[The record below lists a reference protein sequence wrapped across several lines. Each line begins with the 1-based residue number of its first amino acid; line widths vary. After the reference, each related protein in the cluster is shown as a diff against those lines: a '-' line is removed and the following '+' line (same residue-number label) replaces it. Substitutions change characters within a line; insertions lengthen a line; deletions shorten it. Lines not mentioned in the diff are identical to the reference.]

1 MKDNR
6 GFTLIEVILA
16 VLILAILMIIAFPN
30 VTSIIN
36 KGKIDSC
43 ENLRESILS
52 ASKMYIKDNRYNLDE
67 SVKCEKESDSQ
78 SPDSQSPDNPSF
90 YITLKKLEDEN
101 YIKGPFKNPITNEE
115 YNPSKIKVKI
125 TLNCTTKEFSY
136 SLENI
141 TCINK

>member
-16 VLILAILMIIAFPN
+16 VLILAILVIIAFPN
-30 VTSIIN
+30 ITSIIN

-78 SPDSQSPDNPSF
+78 SPDNPSF

-115 YNPSKIKVKI
+115 YYPEKINIKI

-141 TCINK
+141 TCINR

>member
-16 VLILAILMIIAFPN
+16 VLILAILVIIAFPN
-30 VTSIIN
+30 ITSIIN
-36 KGKIDSC
+36 KGKIESC

-67 SVKCEKESDSQ
+67 SVKCENESDK
-78 SPDSQSPDNPSF
+78 PSF
-90 YITLKKLEDEN
+90 TITLKTLEEGN
-101 YIKGPFKNPITNEE
+101 YIKGPFKNPITNEVYHPDDTNVE
-115 YNPSKIKVKI
+115 I

-136 SLENI
+136 SLKNI
-141 TCINK
+141 TCINQ

>member
-16 VLILAILMIIAFPN
+16 VLILAILVIIAFPN
-30 VTSIIN
+30 ITSIIN
-36 KGKIDSC
+36 KGKIESC

-67 SVKCEKESDSQ
+67 SVKCENESDK
-78 SPDSQSPDNPSF
+78 PSF
-90 YITLKKLEDEN
+90 YITLKKLVEKN

-115 YNPSKIKVKI
+115 YDPSNIKVKI

-136 SLENI
+136 SLDDDIYCN
-141 TCINK
+141 NQ

>member
-16 VLILAILMIIAFPN
+16 VLILAILVIIAFPN
-30 VTSIIN
+30 ITSIIN
-36 KGKIDSC
+36 KGKIESC

-67 SVKCEKESDSQ
+67 SVKCENESDK
-78 SPDSQSPDNPSF
+78 PSF
-90 YITLKKLEDEN
+90 TITLKTLVEKN
-101 YIKGPFKNPITNEE
+101 YIKGPFKNPITNEV
-115 YNPSKIKVKI
+115 YHPDDINVKI

-136 SLENI
+136 SLKNI
-141 TCINK
+141 TCIN

>member
-16 VLILAILMIIAFPN
+16 VLILAILVIIAFPN
-30 VTSIIN
+30 ITSIIN
-36 KGKIDSC
+36 KGKIESC

-52 ASKMYIKDNRYNLDE
+52 ASKMYIKDNRYDLDE
-67 SVKCEKESDSQ
+67 SVKCEKESDK
-78 SPDSQSPDNPSF
+78 PSF
-90 YITLKKLEDEN
+90 TITLKTLEDEN

-115 YNPSKIKVKI
+115 YHPDDINVKI

-141 TCINK
+141 TCINR

>member
-16 VLILAILMIIAFPN
+16 VLILAILVIIAFPN
-30 VTSIIN
+30 ITSIIN
-36 KGKIDSC
+36 KGKIESC

-78 SPDSQSPDNPSF
+78 SPDNPSF
-90 YITLKKLEDEN
+90 YITLKTLVEKN
-101 YIKGPFKNPITNEE
+101 YIKGPFKNPITNEVYHPDDINIE
-115 YNPSKIKVKI
+115 I

-136 SLENI
+136 SLDDDISCN
-141 TCINK
+141 NQ

>member
-52 ASKMYIKDNRYNLDE
+52 ASKMYIKDNRYNLDDDI
-67 SVKCEKESDSQ
+67 VCGT
-78 SPDSQSPDNPSF
+78 PF
-90 YITLKKLEDEN
+90 TITLKKLVEDD

-115 YNPSKIKVKI
+115 YNSDDIDIEI

-136 SLENI
+136 SLDDDIYCN
-141 TCINK
+141 NQ

>member
-67 SVKCEKESDSQ
+67 SVKCEKESDK
-78 SPDSQSPDNPSF
+78 PSF

-115 YNPSKIKVKI
+115 YKSDDINIEI

>member
-52 ASKMYIKDNRYNLDE
+52 ASKMYIKDNRYNLEED
-67 SVKCEKESDSQ
+67 VKCENESDK
-78 SPDSQSPDNPSF
+78 PSF
-90 YITLKKLEDEN
+90 NITLKTLEEGN

-115 YNPSKIKVKI
+115 YDPSDIKVKI

-136 SLENI
+136 SLDDDIYCN
-141 TCINK
+141 NQ

>member
-16 VLILAILMIIAFPN
+16 VLILAILVIIAFPN
-30 VTSIIN
+30 ITSIIN
-36 KGKIDSC
+36 KGKIESC

-78 SPDSQSPDNPSF
+78 SPDNPSF
-90 YITLKKLEDEN
+90 YITLKTLVEKN

-115 YNPSKIKVKI
+115 YYPSNIKVKI

-141 TCINK
+141 TCIN

>member
-30 VTSIIN
+30 ITSIIN
-36 KGKIDSC
+36 KGKIESC

-67 SVKCEKESDSQ
+67 SVKCENESDIT
-78 SPDSQSPDNPSF
+78 SF
-90 YITLKKLEDEN
+90 NITLKTLVEKN
-101 YIKGPFKNPITNEE
+101 YIKGPFKNPITNEVYHPDDINIE
-115 YNPSKIKVKI
+115 I

-136 SLENI
+136 SLKNI
-141 TCINK
+141 TCINQ

>member
-52 ASKMYIKDNRYNLDE
+52 ASKMYIKYNRYNLDDDIVCDDE
-67 SVKCEKESDSQ
+67 TPNIKFD
-78 SPDSQSPDNPSF
+78 
-90 YITLKKLEDEN
+90 ITLKALEEGN

-115 YNPSKIKVKI
+115 YNPDDINIEI

-136 SLENI
+136 SLDDDIYCN
-141 TCINK
+141 NQ